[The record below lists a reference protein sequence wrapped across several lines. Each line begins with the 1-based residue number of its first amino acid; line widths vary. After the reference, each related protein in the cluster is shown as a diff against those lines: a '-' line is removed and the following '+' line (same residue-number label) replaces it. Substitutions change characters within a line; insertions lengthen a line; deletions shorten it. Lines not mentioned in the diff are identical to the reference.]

1 MHSAATA
8 TPATLNKQEI
18 TKLSIDTIRTLA
30 MDAVEAAKS
39 GHPGT
44 PMALAP
50 VAYTLWNE
58 VLRYDPADPLWPGR
72 DRFVLSCGHASMLL
86 YATLHLAGVKQ
97 VEHGKVTDEL
107 AVPLEHIRKFRQL
120 GFRTPGHPESLETGG
135 VETTTG
141 PLGQGVGNS
150 VGMAI
155 AQKWL
160 ASHFDRPGFE
170 LFDYRI
176 YTLCSDGDLM
186 EGVSNEA
193 ASIAGHLKLS
203 NLCWIYDDNH
213 ITIEGNTELAY
224 SDEVATRFTGLGWHV
239 VRVEDANDLDA
250 LRRAYQAFHATT
262 DKPTMVIVRSH
273 IGYGAPHK
281 QDTNKAHGEAL
292 GDEEIRLTKQFYG
305 WPEDAKFLVPEPV
318 LADYAAGVGARG
330 AKLRGAWEQKFK
342 QYAAQY
348 PDLAAEWHL
357 MTRRELPKGWE
368 SALPTFPADAKG
380 ISSRISSGKVL
391 NAVAQQVP
399 WLMGGAADLSPST
412 MTHMTFDSAGDFEPG
427 NYAGRNFHFGIRE
440 HGMGAAVNGMALSYV
455 RPFGS
460 TFFVFTDYMR
470 PSIRLSAI
478 MQIPSIWIFTHDSIG
493 VGEDGPTHEPI
504 EHLAA
509 CRAIPN
515 LIDMRPADANEVS
528 EAWRVI
534 MPLKDRP
541 VCLVLTRQNLPT
553 LDRAK
558 YASAA
563 GLAQGAY
570 ILADAPGGKPD
581 VILMGTGSEVSLCV
595 AAYETLKAEGVK
607 ARVVSM
613 PSWALFEQQDAA
625 YREKVLPASVTRRV
639 ACEAAERFGWDRYLG
654 PTGRFVGM
662 KGYGASAPG
671 AVLFKHFGITA
682 EHVASEARELLGKKA

>member
-1 MHSAATA
+1 MHSSATA

-18 TKLSIDTIRTLA
+18 SQLSINTIRTLA

-86 YATLHLAGVKQ
+86 YATLHLAGVRQ

-120 GFRTPGHPESLETGG
+120 GFRTPGHPESLETSG

-160 ASHFDRPGFE
+160 ACHFDRPGFE
-170 LFDYRI
+170 LFDYRV
-176 YTLCSDGDLM
+176 YALCSDGDLM

-193 ASIAGHLKLS
+193 ASIAGHLQLS

-239 VRVEDANDLDA
+239 LRVEDANDLAA
-250 LRRAYQAFHATT
+250 LRRAYQEFHATT
-262 DKPTMVIVRSH
+262 GKPTLVIVRSH

-281 QDTNKAHGEAL
+281 QDTAKAHGEAL
-292 GDEEIRLTKQFYG
+292 GEEEIRLTKKFYG
-305 WPEDAKFLVPEPV
+305 WPEEAKFLVPEAV
-318 LADYAAGVGARG
+318 LADYAAGIGARG
-330 AKLRGAWEQKFK
+330 AKLRSAWEQKFT

-348 PDLAAEWHL
+348 PDLAAEWKT
-357 MTRRELPKGWE
+357 MAKRELPKDWD
-368 SALPTFPADAKG
+368 AAIPTFPADAKG
-380 ISSRISSGKVL
+380 VSSRISSGKVL

-399 WLMGGAADLSPST
+399 WLIGGAADLAPST
-412 MTHMTFDSAGDFEPG
+412 MTHLTFDSAGDFEPG
-427 NYAGRNFHFGIRE
+427 NYSGRNFHFGIRE
-440 HGMGAAVNGMALSYV
+440 HGMGAAVNGMTLSFV
-455 RPFGS
+455 RPYGS

-470 PSIRLSAI
+470 PAIRLSAI
-478 MQIPSIWIFTHDSIG
+478 MQVPTIWIFTHDSIG

-515 LIDMRPADANEVS
+515 LITLRPADANEVA
-528 EAWRVI
+528 EAWRLI

-553 LDRAK
+553 LDRTK
-558 YASAA
+558 YAPAA
-563 GLAQGAY
+563 GVARGAY
-570 ILADAPGGKPD
+570 ILADAEGGKPE

-595 AAYETLKAEGVK
+595 EAYETLEAEGIK

-613 PSWALFEQQDAA
+613 PSWEIFEQQDAA
-625 YREKVLPASVTRRV
+625 YREKVFPAGVTRRV

-654 PTGRFVGM
+654 ATGRFVGM
-662 KGYGASAPG
+662 RGYGASAPG
-671 AVLFKHFGITA
+671 PVLFKHFGITA
-682 EHVASEARELLGKKA
+682 EHIVSEARELLGKKA

>member
-1 MHSAATA
+1 MHSSATA

-72 DRFVLSCGHASMLL
+72 DRFILSCGHASMLL

-120 GFRTPGHPESLETGG
+120 GFRTPGHPESLETSG

-186 EGVSNEA
+186 EGISNEA

-250 LRRAYQAFHATT
+250 LRRAYQEFHATT

-292 GDEEIRLTKQFYG
+292 GEEEIRLTKKFYG
-305 WPEDAKFLVPEPV
+305 WPEDAKFLVPAPV

-330 AKLRGAWEQKFK
+330 AKLRAAWEQKFK
-342 QYAAQY
+342 QYAVQY
-348 PDLAAEWHL
+348 PDLAVEWHA
-357 MTRRELPKGWE
+357 MTRRELPNGWE
-368 SALPTFPADAKG
+368 SAIPTFPADAKG
-380 ISSRISSGKVL
+380 LSSRISSGKVL

-427 NYAGRNFHFGIRE
+427 NFGGRNFHFGIRE
-440 HGMGAAVNGMALSYV
+440 HGMGAAVNGMSLSLV

-478 MQIPSIWIFTHDSIG
+478 MQIPTIWIFTHDSIG

-515 LIDMRPADANEVS
+515 LIDMRPADANEVA

-553 LDRAK
+553 LDRTK

-563 GLAQGAY
+563 GVAQGAY

-595 AAYETLKAEGVK
+595 EAYETLKAEGIK
-607 ARVVSM
+607 ARVVSI
-613 PSWALFEQQDAA
+613 PSWELFERQDAA
-625 YREKVLPASVTRRV
+625 YHEKVLPASVTRRV

-671 AVLFKHFGITA
+671 PTLFKHFGITA
-682 EHVASEARELLGKKA
+682 QHVASEARELMGKKA

>member
-1 MHSAATA
+1 
-8 TPATLNKQEI
+8 
-18 TKLSIDTIRTLA
+18 
-30 MDAVEAAKS
+30 
-39 GHPGT
+39 
-44 PMALAP
+44 MALAP

-72 DRFVLSCGHASMLL
+72 DRFILSCGHASMLL

-107 AVPLEHIRKFRQL
+107 AIPLEHIKKFRQL
-120 GFRTPGHPESLETGG
+120 GYRTPGHPENFDTSG

-155 AQKWL
+155 AQRWL

-176 YTLCSDGDLM
+176 YALCSDGDLM

-203 NLCWIYDDNH
+203 NLVWMYDDNH

-239 VRVEDANDLDA
+239 VRVEDANDLA
-250 LRRAYQAFHATT
+250 VLRRAYQEFHATT
-262 DKPTMVIVRSH
+262 DKPTMIIVRSH

-292 GDEEIRLTKQFYG
+292 GDEEIRLTKKFYG
-305 WPEDAKFLVPEPV
+305 WPEDAKFLVPERV
-318 LADYAAGVGARG
+318 VAHYAAGVGARG
-330 AKLRGAWEQKFK
+330 AKLHAAWQQKFK
-342 QYAAQY
+342 EYAAKY
-348 PDLAAEWHL
+348 PDLAAEWQL
-357 MTRRELPKGWE
+357 MSNRELPKGWD
-368 SALPTFPADAKG
+368 AGIPTFPADAKG
-380 ISSRISSGKVL
+380 VSSRVSSGKVL
-391 NAVAQQVP
+391 NAVAERVA
-399 WLMGGAADLSPST
+399 WLIGGAADLAPST
-412 MTHMTFDSAGDFEPG
+412 MTHLTFDSAGDFEPG

-440 HGMGAAVNGMALSYV
+440 HGMGAAVNGMSLSFV
-455 RPFGS
+455 RPYGS

-478 MQIPSIWIFTHDSIG
+478 MRLPAIWIFTHDSIG
-493 VGEDGPTHEPI
+493 LGEDGPTHQPI

-515 LIDMRPADANEVS
+515 LIVMRPGDANEVA
-528 EAWRVI
+528 ECWRTL
-534 MPLKDRP
+534 MPLKDQP
-541 VCLVLTRQNLPT
+541 VCLVLSRQNLPT
-553 LDRAK
+553 LDRTK
-558 YASAA
+558 YGPASGAA
-563 GLAQGAY
+563 RGAY
-570 ILADAPGGKPD
+570 ILADAEGGKPD
-581 VILMGTGSEVSLCV
+581 VILIGTGSEVSICV
-595 AAYETLKAEGVK
+595 EAYEKLKAEGVK
-607 ARVVSM
+607 ARAVSM
-613 PSWALFEQQDAA
+613 PSWELFERQDPA
-625 YREKVLPASVTRRV
+625 YREQVLPAAVTRRV
-639 ACEAAERFGWDRYLG
+639 AVEAAERFGWERYLG

-662 KGYGASAPG
+662 SGYGASAPSP
-671 AVLFKHFGITA
+671 ALYKHFGIDA
-682 EHVASEARELLGKKA
+682 DHVVAQARELLGKKA